1 MAYYVVYNKFMK
13 QGEIY
18 LLYYFTHLR
27 VIFWKRERLGKV
39 ELFLNPHTH
48 YSLYLQVISQMHF
61 QIIIFFILVSAA
73 GISCV
78 ERKMQAN
85 ICQTQCTNI

>member
-27 VIFWKRERLGKV
+27 VIFWKK
-39 ELFLNPHTH
+39 
-48 YSLYLQVISQMHF
+48 
-61 QIIIFFILVSAA
+61 
-73 GISCV
+73 
-78 ERKMQAN
+78 N
-85 ICQTQCTNI
+85 IEKG